1 MNGDVT
7 NKEVS
12 SERFPSLAALREKHT
27 ALIQHQ
33 RDNPDDVE
41 LAAKITRFIRI
52 GGATGAVIEGEAD
65 RWAAQSLLDYWAS
78 QILRMDQEV
87 PDASL
92 VAFNPELEPILQDH
106 LCPYLGLDAFQEKN
120 KEYFFGRQRMI
131 DLLVERIAEED
142 LLAVLGPSGAG
153 KSSLVRAGLLPVLK
167 SGGIE
172 GSEKWHYL
180 PPMVPGSSPLFNLAR
195 RLKQL
200 LTDCKLT
207 PREIVKKME
216 GDSGALSDLLEEYLP
231 DEIVV
236 IVVDQFEELFT
247 LCEDQAVRRI
257 LIDNLRSVIKNE
269 EGPGDHKLILTMRSD
284 FENHL
289 ARQPDFQ
296 SDFERGVVRMA
307 PLTASELRDVI
318 EKPAALVGLKFE
330 EGVVDALLG
339 DILGEPA
346 ALPLLQFSLLKL
358 WDGRQRNRVTWEV
371 YHEMGGGRQALAN
384 SADRFYRSL
393 IPEEQVTVRRIF
405 SRIVRPG
412 TGLEVTSN
420 RIRRESLY
428 ARGESPD
435 RIDRV
440 LEKLVAERLVR
451 LTQGGSRADD
461 QVEVAHE
468 ALVRNWPRLVN
479 WLEDERIQLRE
490 RLRLTSAAEQWRALN
505 EDASTLLRGRQLD
518 ETNQYD
524 DLNAL
529 ESAYVA
535 ASRKMAEKEAQI
547 QAARQQA
554 IIFGVIFLFV
564 FLIGAVI
571 LFRHQANQ
579 NAELAA
585 ENEVI
590 AVTAQ
595 ADKATA
601 ESAST
606 LAVEQQSTAQSAS
619 TLALEKHDEALA
631 QRGTAIAERDVAA
644 TARADADVK
653 SDLAAAAQVEAEAQA
668 AIAAQAAIVAEE
680 QAAIALSRQ
689 LASQAS
695 SVQNNQLGLSLLLGI
710 EAFKIEDTLEAESV
724 ILNGLQQSLSK
735 TVAQLGSPIYTED
748 GIIRSLAFSADGEV
762 LAYGTEDGFLKLWD
776 IQEQELYQKQPPYS
790 HDEIVFS
797 AAFSPNGRYFVSGG
811 SDGSLML
818 WDIQGD
824 EVYEL
829 DRQKTWYTAVSFSPD
844 GRLLAAAR
852 NTELVLYDIVTRT
865 EVRKFQGHWQTIWCL
880 DWSPDGRR
888 LVTGSNDKSVRIWGV
903 LAGDVMVLQG
913 HEDTIRGI
921 AWSPNGQNIVSGGK
935 DGQMIVWNA
944 LNGQKLDVFTTDE
957 KYQVLSVAF
966 SPNGKML
973 ATASSDNTV
982 YLWNTT
988 TWQYEQLTGHTHWV
1002 MTVAFSSDGERLA
1015 SGGVDQTVILW
1026 QLTNQQQLGR
1036 FYASTS
1042 QGIDAFRIDGN
1053 DEFLFA
1059 NATNRLAAVRDG
1071 STQNMISSY
1080 PGDYSSAAFGRL
1092 DENDVLALG
1101 GRDGTITF
1109 ADMVTETIL
1118 DNGILAAQTPILS
1131 LAISPDGK
1139 HIAAS
1144 YCGDQQSNEFCS
1156 ESVIQLWDMHI
1167 QEVVR
1172 LPIEHAD
1179 SVTSLAFSSDSMRLA
1194 SGSRD
1199 GMVILW
1205 DLWGEEA
1212 PKILLKLTGH
1222 NSAVESLAFNVE
1234 GNRLASGSEEWKI
1247 ILWDV
1252 LTGQALGGPF
1262 TGATSPVTSLAFTL
1276 DGVQLFSGDARGQIM
1291 IWDMSMNSWLQL
1303 ACQAASRNLTQTE
1316 WQRYFPDQEYRSTCE
1331 ENEVK
1336 SLSQN

>member
-1 MNGDVT
+1 MSDT
-7 NKEVS
+7 AKNKKES
-12 SERFPSLAALREKHT
+12 AKRFPSLAALREKHT
-27 ALIQHQ
+27 ALLQQ
-33 RDNPDDVE
+33 RAEPDEVE
-41 LAAKITRFIRI
+41 LTTKINQFVRM
-52 GGATGAVIEGEAD
+52 GAATGEVIEAEAD
-65 RWAAQSLLDYWAS
+65 RWAAQSLLDYWSS
-78 QILRMDQEV
+78 QLLRMDQEV

-92 VAFNPELEPILQDH
+92 LAFNPELTPILQDH

-120 KEYFFGRQRMI
+120 REFFFGRQRMV
-131 DLLVERIAEED
+131 DLLVERITEED
-142 LLAVLGPSGAG
+142 LIAVLGPSGAG

-172 GSEKWHYL
+172 GSEKWQFL
-180 PPMVPGSSPLFNLAR
+180 APMVPGSSPLFNLAR

-207 PREIVKKME
+207 SREIKKMLE
-216 GDSGALSDLLEEYLP
+216 EDSAALVSLLEEYLP
-231 DEIVV
+231 NETVL

-247 LCEDQAVRRI
+247 LCEDLASRTMFI
-257 LIDNLRSVIKNE
+257 ENLRSALKSK
-269 EGPGDHKLILTMRSD
+269 EGRSGHKLILTMRSD

-289 ARQPDFQ
+289 ARQPEFQ

-384 SADRFYRSL
+384 SADRFYKSL

-428 ARGESPD
+428 AEGEAPD

-440 LEKLVAERLVR
+440 LDKLVAERLVR
-451 LTQGGSRADD
+451 LTEGRARADD

-505 EDASTLLRGRQLD
+505 EDSSALLRGRQLEEAD
-518 ETNQYD
+518 QYN
-524 DLNAL
+524 DLNTL
-529 ESAYVA
+529 ETSFVA
-535 ASRKMAEKEAQI
+535 ASRKLAEKEAQM

-554 IIFGVIFLFV
+554 FIYGVIFLFV
-564 FLIGAVI
+564 FLIAAVI

-579 NAELAA
+579 NADLAT
-585 ENEVI
+585 ENEII
-590 AVTAQ
+590 AITAQ

-606 LAVEQQSTAQSAS
+606 LAVEQQSTAQAAS

-644 TARADADVK
+644 TAQADADQK
-653 SDLAAAAQVEAEAQA
+653 SDLAATAQVEAELQA
-668 AIAAQAAIVAEE
+668 VIAAQAAITAKE

-695 SVQNNQLGLSLLLGI
+695 SVQSNQLGLSLLLGI
-710 EAFKIEDTLEAESV
+710 EAFRINDTFEAESV
-724 ILNGLQQSLSK
+724 ILKGLQQSLSK

-748 GIIRSLAFSADGEV
+748 GIIRSLAFSVDGEV

-776 IQEQELYQKQPPYS
+776 VRKQELSEKQPPYS

-797 AAFSPNGRYFVSGG
+797 AAFSPDGRYFVSGG

-818 WDIQGD
+818 WDMQSD

-852 NTELVLYDIVTRT
+852 NTELVLYDVVTRT
-865 EVRKFQGHWQTIWCL
+865 EVRVFQGHWQTIWCL
-880 DWSPDGRR
+880 DWSPDGAR
-888 LVTGSNDKSVRIWGV
+888 LVTGSNDKSVRIWGI
-903 LAGDVMVLQG
+903 LAGDVKVLQG

-944 LNGQKLDVFTTDE
+944 QNGQKLDVFTTDE

-982 YLWNTT
+982 YLWNTA

-1026 QLTNQQQLGR
+1026 QLTNQQQLGQV
-1036 FYASTS
+1036 YASTS
-1042 QGIDAFRIDGN
+1042 LGIDAFRIDG
-1053 DEFLFA
+1053 DGTFLYA

-1071 STQNMISSY
+1071 ATQNMTSSY
-1080 PGDYSSAAFGRL
+1080 PGNYSSAAFGRL
-1092 DENDVLALG
+1092 GGRDVLALG
-1101 GRDGTITF
+1101 GRDGAVEF
-1109 ADMVTETIL
+1109 ADLETATLL
-1118 DNGILAAQTPILS
+1118 DVNIQAAQMAILS

-1139 HIAAS
+1139 YMVTSH
-1144 YCGDQQSNEFCS
+1144 CGDQQPNEFCS
-1156 ESVIQLWDMHI
+1156 ESVIQIWDM
-1167 QEVVR
+1167 QTKEVVR

-1179 SVTSLAFSSDSMRLA
+1179 SVTSLAFSSDGARLA

-1199 GMVILW
+1199 GTVILW
-1205 DLWGEEA
+1205 DLWRDETA
-1212 PKILLKLTGH
+1212 KILLKLTGH

-1234 GNRLASGSEEWKI
+1234 GNRLASGSEERKI

-1252 LTGQALGGPF
+1252 NTGQALGGTF
-1262 TGATSPVTSLAFTL
+1262 TGAASSVTSLAFTM
-1276 DGVQLFSGDARGQIM
+1276 DGTQLYSGDARGQMM
-1291 IWDMSMNSWLQL
+1291 IWDMSIDSWLNL
-1303 ACQAASRNLTQTE
+1303 ACQAASRNLTQSE
-1316 WQRYFPDQEYRSTCE
+1316 WQRYFPDQDYRSTCE

-1336 SLSQN
+1336 ALSQN